1 MPDSQVCTNCGLK
14 NSSKV
19 YAPIAIEPLKQQ
31 RLTYRFN
38 RDGSTAKTELGNKIL
53 IVLDHIDGH
62 ASFSKV
68 PITASTGTG
77 GKIKALIDSSGFSPA
92 DFIVTSLL
100 HCAPVHP
107 VKPFIESVSWC
118 VRKHLIE
125 EIELHRPKVII
136 AMGSLATAALTGLS
150 GKKKSIDDLRG
161 YAIKLREDLC
171 SSVVDPNLARLLR
184 SIEVVPTYSPEQLAS
199 EYRLYGDIVNRDFKF
214 ACAIAANQVNLHETV
229 DYRIGDTNALDALI
243 KALVLRPD
251 QPLSLD
257 IETEESQAENED
269 TLDDATRKTQI
280 LSIQL
285 SLAEGTGWFFYWT
298 PQIKAGLL
306 RLLESTSNT
315 IIGHFL
321 WNFDLKVLFES
332 EGIDIPISRTDDTLA
347 MYWHYKPELGKS
359 LAFIASQYGMHR
371 AWKHTISEALVE
383 YGCKDVDATLR
394 IYNRLKPQ
402 MKDVIAENGISLWD
416 GYNLFVKGLRP
427 ILARAERY
435 GIPRNV
441 DAMAELSKLIQEEK
455 DLALARIFELVPK
468 DILPVKQYKKWPAE
482 LKPFVE
488 RLKSIGL
495 LIVEAYETKIG
506 IESGKRIKKGKLA
519 TINPDLDTK
528 LLFDYF
534 GYDIHPYEWDA
545 DTNLIILR
553 EPFLPL
559 SSDHLK
565 KYLTYYGINLPINLD
580 GDSTTGKIEIEK
592 LTDKLKSLMGRKLYS
607 LSTPSERQC
616 FVNPIQAS
624 NFEQAKEVAA
634 KVVEFIELV
643 FAYRKYNKAESTY
656 VTGTGWVPD
665 EHGRIHTTFTLSATP
680 SGQLSSVRPN
690 VQNLTKGKDANDKI
704 GTKLGKML
712 RKTLWA
718 EPGYAIVECDYSGCH
733 LLTMSELAGDPT
745 YYRLGSLDAHSF
757 LTSHLVKGIV
767 ESTPQNLKPYYKG
780 PEDQFTGWVEEV
792 KLNLNDLASWLA
804 LDNSQLKAKLN
815 YVKSRFKSLRDA
827 QAKPCI
833 AEGELVLTNKG
844 LVPIEQITVDHL
856 VWDGI
861 EWVQHEGLI
870 YKGIKEVIEYD
881 GLRATPDHRV
891 YTSDGRTLSLAR
903 AASEMVRLEV
913 TGDGGQEIRT
923 ARSDFRRDH
932 TEGYGNS
939 DTSSSVSVYPMWL
952 RNLGK
957 SSYVVE
963 DSFWWLQE
971 MCPTLC
977 KTLRNFGQTLQSY
990 NGSLLRSAKLFLF
1003 TLWCAWYNVC
1013 FSISKRICSM
1023 GRAEFATSYLQECT
1037 DRSDRQQ
1044 WQLRTGESAFSYSS
1058 GTITESSQQR
1068 VDELSR
1074 RANID
1079 GKLSLSLS
1087 KRTYTHVSGETGF
1100 NGRRDHTTSIES
1112 CTTKSSWLERS
1123 VRRTTKARVYDIA
1136 NAGPRRRFTVSNKLV
1151 SNCILGNQLGL
1162 GARKLYFLNDKN
1174 FTSIQEAEQLQL
1186 LLRELFPRVPEFQ
1199 ERVKQLA
1206 HKEGKLVSRH
1216 GFNRYFKGVLEFD
1229 PGSSQY
1235 RNGLDAEKAIAFYVQ
1250 NSAFGIIREAML
1262 KMEAAGFMEKYGF
1275 CNTVHDSLV
1284 FHVRLELLDECV
1296 RNITRIMEE
1305 PSSYIKS
1312 PAFPDG
1318 LALKVEA
1325 SVGPNWAEIEEI
1337 PIYGDEIKWPEWAR
1351 KELEKLA

>member
-38 RDGSTAKTELGNKIL
+38 RDGSTAKTDLGNKIL

-68 PITASTGTG
+68 PVTASTGTG
-77 GKIKALIDSSGFSPA
+77 GKIKALIDSSGFNPA

-118 VRKHLIE
+118 VRNHLIE

-161 YAIKLREDLC
+161 YAIKLREDIIEMSIDTKLF
-171 SSVVDPNLARLLR
+171 R

-214 ACAIAANQVNLHETV
+214 ACAVAAYQVNLHETV
-229 DYRIGDTNALDALI
+229 DYRIGDANALDALT
-243 KALVLRPD
+243 KVLMLRPD
-251 QPLSLD
+251 QSLSLD

-402 MKDVIAENGISLWD
+402 MKEVIAENGITLWD
-416 GYNLFVKGLRP
+416 GYKLFVKGLRP

-488 RLKSIGL
+488 RLKTIGL

-534 GYDIHPYEWDA
+534 GYDIHPYEWDT
-545 DTNLIILR
+545 DTNFIILR

-580 GDSTTGKIEIEK
+580 GESTTGKIEIEK

-718 EPGYAIVECDYSGCH
+718 EPGHAIVECDYSGCH
-733 LLTMSELAGDPT
+733 ILTMGELAQDPN
-745 YYRLGSLDAHSF
+745 YVRLGKLDAHSF
-757 LTSHLVKGIV
+757 LTSHMVKGMISENPLRFDPPVWWKPEVQDDSTTDRKAQYAGFLIAVLCEV
-767 ESTPQNLKPYYKG
+767 EHWLKLP
-780 PEDQFTGWVEEV
+780 DD
-792 KLNLNDLASWLA
+792 KLKANLNII
-804 LDNSQLKAKLN
+804 KKH
-815 YVKSRFKSLRDA
+815 FKSIRDA
-827 QAKPCI
+827 QAKP
-833 AEGELVLTNKG
+833 A
-844 LVPIEQITVDHL
+844 
-856 VWDGI
+856 
-861 EWVQHEGLI
+861 
-870 YKGIKEVIEYD
+870 
-881 GLRATPDHRV
+881 
-891 YTSDGRTLSLAR
+891 
-903 AASEMVRLEV
+903 
-913 TGDGGQEIRT
+913 
-923 ARSDFRRDH
+923 
-932 TEGYGNS
+932 
-939 DTSSSVSVYPMWL
+939 
-952 RNLGK
+952 
-957 SSYVVE
+957 
-963 DSFWWLQE
+963 
-971 MCPTLC
+971 
-977 KTLRNFGQTLQSY
+977 
-990 NGSLLRSAKLFLF
+990 
-1003 TLWCAWYNVC
+1003 
-1013 FSISKRICSM
+1013 
-1023 GRAEFATSYLQECT
+1023 
-1037 DRSDRQQ
+1037 
-1044 WQLRTGESAFSYSS
+1044 
-1058 GTITESSQQR
+1058 
-1068 VDELSR
+1068 
-1074 RANID
+1074 
-1079 GKLSLSLS
+1079 
-1087 KRTYTHVSGETGF
+1087 
-1100 NGRRDHTTSIES
+1100 
-1112 CTTKSSWLERS
+1112 
-1123 VRRTTKARVYDIA
+1123 
-1136 NAGPRRRFTVSNKLV
+1136 
-1151 SNCILGNQLGL
+1151 ILGNQLGL

-1174 FTSIQEAEQLQL
+1174 FATIQEAEQLQL
-1186 LLRELFPRVPEFQ
+1186 LLRTLFPRVPEFQ

-1216 GFNRYFKGVLEFD
+1216 GFNRYFRGVLEFD

-1351 KELEKLA
+1351 KELEKLS